1 MDRLVGVGL
10 DQIPEGAEGQGSG
23 AGGVLTRDRK
33 WMLVLIDGTW
43 AQAKRMVRD
52 SPHLSEYTTQV
63 CFQDAAH
70 SAFDAVRKE
79 PDEHCVST
87 LEACARAL
95 RLLEPDSAAVETAA
109 SYLEV
114 SKKNFDPLATSV
126 SACRSRLDCMT
137 RPPPLTNTIGP

>member
-1 MDRLVGVGL
+1 M

-33 WMLVLIDGTW
+33 WLLVLIDGTW

-52 SPHLSEYTTQV
+52 SPHLSEFTQV

-70 SAFDAVRKE
+70 SAFDAVRRE

-87 LEACARAL
+87 LEACVRAL

-114 SKKNFDPLATSV
+114 SKTNFDPLATSV
-126 SACRSRLDCMT
+126 SPSRSRLACIA